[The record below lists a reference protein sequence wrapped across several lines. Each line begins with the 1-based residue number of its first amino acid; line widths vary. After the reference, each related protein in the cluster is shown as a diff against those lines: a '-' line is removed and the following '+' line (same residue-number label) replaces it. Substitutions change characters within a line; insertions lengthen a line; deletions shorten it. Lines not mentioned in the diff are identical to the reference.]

1 MNQASIETNVLT
13 QKETIAYPQLPLAV
27 YREISAH
34 LQQVESVKTVLIPQ
48 SSTQFDYAQS
58 QIEAVKIEYPVDLS
72 SQEKQYLEA
81 ILEYYSQ
88 KYGKYQR
95 QLDSTS

>member
-34 LQQVESVKTVLIPQ
+34 LQQVENVKTVLIPQ

-58 QIEAVKIEYPVDLS
+58 QIEAIQIEYPVDLS
-72 SQEKQYLEA
+72 SQEKQYLES
-81 ILEYYSQ
+81 ILEYYAQ

-95 QLDSTS
+95 QLDSNS

>member
-1 MNQASIETNVLT
+1 MNQASIKNNLLT

-34 LQQVESVKTVLIPQ
+34 LQQIKGVKTILIPQ
-48 SSTQFDYAQS
+48 SSAQFDYAQS
-58 QIEAVKIEYPVDLS
+58 QIENVQIEYPVDLS
-72 SQEKQYLEA
+72 SQEKQYLEG
-81 ILEYYSQ
+81 ILEYYGQ

-95 QLDSTS
+95 QLDANR

>member
-1 MNQASIETNVLT
+1 MNQASIETNIPT
-13 QKETIAYPQLPLAV
+13 QTETIAYPQLPLAV

-34 LQQVESVKTVLIPQ
+34 LQQVESVKTILIPQ
-48 SSTQFDYAQS
+48 SSTEFDYAQS
-58 QIEAVKIEYPVDLS
+58 QIAAVQIEYPVDLS
-72 SQEKQYLEA
+72 NQEKQYLEA

-95 QLDSTS
+95 QLD

>member
-1 MNQASIETNVLT
+1 MNQASIKSNLLT

-34 LQQVESVKTVLIPQ
+34 LRQVEGVKTVLIPQ
-48 SSTQFDYAQS
+48 SSPQFDYAQS
-58 QIEAVKIEYPVDLS
+58 QIEAIQVEYPVDLS
-72 SQEKQYLEA
+72 SQEKQYLEE
-81 ILEYYSQ
+81 ILEYYAQ

-95 QLDSTS
+95 QLD

>member
-1 MNQASIETNVLT
+1 MNQASIKTNLLN

-27 YREISAH
+27 YREVSAH
-34 LQQVESVKTVLIPQ
+34 LQQVEGVKTVLIPQ

-58 QIEAVKIEYPVDLS
+58 QIEAIQVEYLIELS
-72 SQEKQYLEA
+72 SQEKQYLES
-81 ILEYYSQ
+81 ILEYYAQ

-95 QLDSTS
+95 QLD

>member
-34 LQQVESVKTVLIPQ
+34 LQQVENVKTVLIPQ

-58 QIEAVKIEYPVDLS
+58 QIEAVQIEYPVDLS
-72 SQEKQYLEA
+72 NQEKQYLEA

-95 QLDSTS
+95 QLDSSS

>member
-1 MNQASIETNVLT
+1 MNQASIETNIPT

-34 LQQVESVKTVLIPQ
+34 LQQVENVKTVLIPQ

-58 QIEAVKIEYPVDLS
+58 QIEAVQIEYPVDLS
-72 SQEKQYLEA
+72 NQEKQYLEA

-95 QLDSTS
+95 QLDSSS

>member
-1 MNQASIETNVLT
+1 MNQASIEANVLT

-34 LQQVESVKTVLIPQ
+34 LQQVESVKTVLISQ
-48 SSTQFDYAQS
+48 ASTQFDYAQS
-58 QIEAVKIEYPVDLS
+58 QIEAVQIEYPVDLS
-72 SQEKQYLEA
+72 NQEKQYLEA

-95 QLDSTS
+95 QLDSNS

>member
-1 MNQASIETNVLT
+1 MTTEIRSIR
-13 QKETIAYPQLPLAV
+13 QKEKISYSQLPLAV
-27 YREISAH
+27 YREVSAH
-34 LQQVESVKTVLIPQ
+34 LQQIEGVKTLLISQ

-58 QIEAVKIEYPVDLS
+58 QIEAIQIEYSVDLP

-81 ILEYYSQ
+81 ILDYYAQ

-95 QLDSTS
+95 QYV